1 MTESILER
9 VQADTRTA
17 MKAGE
22 RARVTTLRMIVNA
35 LQQNAK
41 EGDGDEVA
49 VLQRERKRRI
59 EAADAFRD
67 GGRAEQAGA
76 EVAEAELIET
86 YLPEQISDEELA
98 AIVAAAIEQTGASG
112 PQGIGQVMGAVMP
125 QVQGRADGGRVSAQ
139 VREAL
144 GA

>member
-1 MTESILER
+1 
-9 VQADTRTA
+9 

-22 RARVTTLRMIVNA
+22 RERVTTLRMITNA
-35 LQQNAK
+35 LQQDAK
-41 EGDGDEVA
+41 EGTGDEVA

-67 GGRAEQAGA
+67 NDRAEQAAA
-76 EVAEAELIET
+76 ETSEAELIET
-86 YLPEQISDEELA
+86 YLPEQISEEELSA
-98 AIVAAAIEQTGASG
+98 VVAAAIEQTGACG
-112 PQGIGQVMGAVMP
+112 PQGIGQVMGVVMP
-125 QVQGRADGGRVSAQ
+125 QVQGRADGGRVSAR